1 MATPTPLVPQGE
13 TDSRQEPAA
22 KPAPTQAEID
32 AAHATTGWSAYDV
45 WRSRVFVS
53 KPRPDVKE
61 P

>member
-1 MATPTPLVPQGE
+1 MATPTQLVRLE
-13 TDSRQEPAA
+13 EMDSGQESAT

-53 KPRPDVKE
+53 KPRPEVKE